1 MTLFFGFQM
10 NINKKKNLRPIE
22 FEASFKYKC
31 PNNDCG
37 YHHWLYLKE
46 VQTKNFK
53 VVCECGTVFKPKR
66 IKNLTIEYSIED
78 SLKKAVD
85 TVDET
90 AKIDSSSQV
99 LNRAIS
105 MMISLGYS
113 KKEST
118 EYIGIVFSESID
130 TEDASL
136 LVKRAIAKIGGL

>member
-1 MTLFFGFQM
+1 M
-10 NINKKKNLRPIE
+10 NIKKKNLKPIE

-66 IKNLTIEYSIED
+66 IKNLTIEYDIED
-78 SLKKAVD
+78 SSKKAVD
-85 TVDET
+85 TADT
-90 AKIDSSSQV
+90 SAKIDGSSQV
-99 LNRAIS
+99 LSRAIN

-118 EYIGIVFSESID
+118 EYVGMAFSEYVG

-136 LVKRAIAKIGGL
+136 LVKKAITKIGGI